1 MREFTVSD
9 VESLKQEAREK
20 GIPVMQDEGLRFICD
35 YIRAHNVQTI
45 LEIGSATG
53 CSAIQF
59 ASVSEDIRIVTV
71 ELDEERFEQAV
82 KNIADA
88 GLSDRVYVIHGDAL
102 KPETFARVEAE
113 LAELVSVPGDT
124 AAREASSRFE
134 AVAELTE
141 LASVADAAAGETP
154 ASTPKATADLIFLDA
169 AKSQYIAFFEM
180 YEKLLSPH
188 GAIISDN
195 LLFHGMTAGY
205 RKTYNYN
212 TIKLLRKIRGF
223 IIYLMANKRFDTAFH
238 TIGDGV
244 SVSTRRE

>member
-1 MREFTVSD
+1 
-9 VESLKQEAREK
+9 
-20 GIPVMQDEGLRFICD
+20 MQDEGLCFICD
-35 YIRAHNVQTI
+35 YIRAHNVRTI

-59 ASVSEDIRIVTV
+59 ASVSADVRVVTV
-71 ELDEERFEQAV
+71 ELDEKRFTQAV
-82 KNIADA
+82 KNVANA
-88 GLSDRVYVIHGDAL
+88 GLSDRVHVIHGDAL
-102 KPETFARVEAE
+102 KEEIFVRVEAE
-113 LAELVSVPGDT
+113 LAEIASVPVGVSKMPDPVAQKAG
-124 AAREASSRFE
+124 AA
-134 AVAELTE
+134 
-141 LASVADAAAGETP
+141 
-154 ASTPKATADLIFLDA
+154 ADLIFLDA
-169 AKSQYIAFFEM
+169 AKSQYIAFFEI

-212 TIKLLRKIRGF
+212 TVKLLRKIRGF
-223 IIYLMANKRFDTAFH
+223 IIYLMANKNFDTAFH

>member
-9 VESLKQEAREK
+9 VESLKQEAREN
-20 GIPVMQDEGLRFICD
+20 GIPVMQDEGLCFICD
-35 YIRAHNVQTI
+35 YIRAHNVRTI

-59 ASVSEDIRIVTV
+59 ASVSDDVRIVTV
-71 ELDEERFEQAV
+71 ELDEKRYAQAV
-82 KNIADA
+82 KNVADA
-88 GLSDRVYVIHGDAL
+88 GLSDRVHVIHGDAL
-102 KPETFARVEAE
+102 KEETFARVEAE
-113 LAELVSVPGDT
+113 LAGIASAPVGVLKMPGPV
-124 AAREASSRFE
+124 AQKAG
-134 AVAELTE
+134 AV
-141 LASVADAAAGETP
+141 
-154 ASTPKATADLIFLDA
+154 ADLIFLDA

-212 TIKLLRKIRGF
+212 TVKLLRKIRGF
-223 IIYLMANKRFDTAFH
+223 IIYLMANDRFNTTFH

>member
-9 VESLKQEAREK
+9 VESLKQEAREN

-35 YIRAHNVQTI
+35 YIRAHNVRTI

-59 ASVSEDIRIVTV
+59 ASVSTDVRVVTV
-71 ELDEERFEQAV
+71 ELDEKRFVQAV
-82 KNIADA
+82 ENVADA
-88 GLSDRVYVIHGDAL
+88 GLSDRVRVIHGDAL
-102 KPETFARVEAE
+102 RLETLARVEAE
-113 LAELVSVPGDT
+113 LAG
-124 AAREASSRFE
+124 AAVTSSG
-134 AVAELTE
+134 
-141 LASVADAAAGETP
+141 SGAAAEVVG
-154 ASTPKATADLIFLDA
+154 ATADLIFLDA

-180 YEKLLSPH
+180 YEKFLSPH

-223 IIYLMANKRFDTAFH
+223 IIYLMANKNFDTTFY
-238 TIGDGV
+238 TLGDGV

>member
-1 MREFTVSD
+1 MHEFTVSD
-9 VESLKQEAREK
+9 VESLKQEAREN
-20 GIPVMQDEGLRFICD
+20 GIPVMQDEGLCFICD
-35 YIRAHNVQTI
+35 YIRAHNAKTI

-59 ASVSEDIRIVTV
+59 ASVSDDVRIVTV
-71 ELDEERFEQAV
+71 ELDEKRYAQAV
-82 KNIADA
+82 KNVADA
-88 GLSDRVYVIHGDAL
+88 GLSDRVHVIHGDAL
-102 KPETFARVEAE
+102 KEETFARVEAD
-113 LAELVSVPGDT
+113 LAAIASAPVGVLKMPGPVAQKAG
-124 AAREASSRFE
+124 AA
-134 AVAELTE
+134 
-141 LASVADAAAGETP
+141 
-154 ASTPKATADLIFLDA
+154 ADLIFLDA

-212 TIKLLRKIRGF
+212 TVKLLRKIRGF
-223 IIYLMANKRFDTAFH
+223 IIYLMANDRFNTTFH

>member
-20 GIPVMQDEGLRFICD
+20 GIPVMQDEGLCFICD
-35 YIRAHNVQTI
+35 YIRAHNVRTI

-59 ASVSEDIRIVTV
+59 ASVSDDVRIVTV
-71 ELDEERFEQAV
+71 ELDEKRYAQAV
-82 KNIADA
+82 KNVADA
-88 GLSDRVYVIHGDAL
+88 GLSDRVHVIHGDAL
-102 KPETFARVEAE
+102 KEETFARVEAE
-113 LAELVSVPGDT
+113 LAAIASAPVGVLKMPGPVAQKAG
-124 AAREASSRFE
+124 AA
-134 AVAELTE
+134 
-141 LASVADAAAGETP
+141 
-154 ASTPKATADLIFLDA
+154 ADLIFLDA

-212 TIKLLRKIRGF
+212 TVKLLRKIRGF
-223 IIYLMANKRFDTAFH
+223 IIYLMANDRFNTTFH

>member
-20 GIPVMQDEGLRFICD
+20 GIPVMLDEGLSFICD
-35 YIRAHNVQTI
+35 YIREHNVRTI

-88 GLSDRVYVIHGDAL
+88 GLSDRVHVIHGDAL

-113 LAELVSVPGDT
+113 LAAIASVPY
-124 AAREASSRFE
+124 
-134 AVAELTE
+134 
-141 LASVADAAAGETP
+141 AAAGETP
-154 ASTPKATADLIFLDA
+154 ASTSKATADLIFLDA

-223 IIYLMANKRFDTAFH
+223 IIYLMANKQFDTAFH

>member
-1 MREFTVSD
+1 MSD

-20 GIPVMQDEGLRFICD
+20 GIPVMQDEGLSFICD
-35 YIRAHNVQTI
+35 YIRAHNVRTI

-88 GLSDRVYVIHGDAL
+88 GLSDRVHVIHGDAL
-102 KPETFARVEAE
+102 KAETFARVE
-113 LAELVSVPGDT
+113 
-124 AAREASSRFE
+124 
-134 AVAELTE
+134 AELTE

-154 ASTPKATADLIFLDA
+154 ASTSKATADLIFLDA

-223 IIYLMANKRFDTAFH
+223 IIYLMANKQFDTAFH

>member
-20 GIPVMQDEGLRFICD
+20 GIPVMQDEGLCFICD
-35 YIRAHNVQTI
+35 YIREHNVRTI

-71 ELDEERFEQAV
+71 ELDKERFTQAV

-88 GLSDRVYVIHGDAL
+88 GLSDRVHVIHGDAL
-102 KPETFARVEAE
+102 KAETFARVEAE
-113 LAELVSVPGDT
+113 LAAIASVPD
-124 AAREASSRFE
+124 
-134 AVAELTE
+134 
-141 LASVADAAAGETP
+141 
-154 ASTPKATADLIFLDA
+154 KATADLIFLDA

-223 IIYLMANKRFDTAFH
+223 IIYLMANKQFDTAFH

>member
-20 GIPVMQDEGLRFICD
+20 GIPVMQDEGLCFICD

-59 ASVSEDIRIVTV
+59 ASVSADIHVVTV
-71 ELDEERFEQAV
+71 ELDEKRFEQAV

-88 GLSDRVYVIHGDAL
+88 GLSERVHVIHGDAL
-102 KPETFARVEAE
+102 KPETFARVESE
-113 LAELVSVPGDT
+113 LAAIASVP
-124 AAREASSRFE
+124 
-134 AVAELTE
+134 
-141 LASVADAAAGETP
+141 DAATGETP
-154 ASTPKATADLIFLDA
+154 AGTPKATADLIFLDA

-238 TIGDGV
+238 TLGDGV

>member
-1 MREFTVSD
+1 MSD

-20 GIPVMQDEGLRFICD
+20 GIPVMQDEGLCFICD
-35 YIRAHNVQTI
+35 YIRAHNVRTI

-88 GLSDRVYVIHGDAL
+88 GLSDRVHVIHGDAL
-102 KPETFARVEAE
+102 KAETFARVEAE
-113 LAELVSVPGDT
+113 LAAIASVPD
-124 AAREASSRFE
+124 
-134 AVAELTE
+134 
-141 LASVADAAAGETP
+141 
-154 ASTPKATADLIFLDA
+154 KATADLIFLDA

-223 IIYLMANKRFDTAFH
+223 IIYLMANKQFDTAFH

>member
-9 VESLKQEAREK
+9 VESLKQEAREN
-20 GIPVMQDEGLRFICD
+20 GIPVMQDEGLCFICD
-35 YIRAHNVQTI
+35 YIRAHNVKTI

-59 ASVSEDIRIVTV
+59 ASVSDDVRIVTV
-71 ELDEERFEQAV
+71 ELDEKRYAQAV
-82 KNIADA
+82 KNVADA
-88 GLSDRVYVIHGDAL
+88 GLSDRVHVIHGDAL
-102 KPETFARVEAE
+102 KEETFARVEAE
-113 LAELVSVPGDT
+113 LA
-124 AAREASSRFE
+124 AIAS
-134 AVAELTE
+134 AEGGKPMPVGKSGAFKGL
-141 LASVADAAAGETP
+141 
-154 ASTPKATADLIFLDA
+154 ADLIFLDA

-180 YEKLLSPH
+180 YEILLSQY

-212 TIKLLRKIRGF
+212 TVKLLRKIRGF
-223 IIYLMANKRFDTAFH
+223 IIYLMANDRFDTTFH

-244 SVSTRRE
+244 SVSTRKE

>member
-20 GIPVMQDEGLRFICD
+20 GIPVMQDEGLSFICD
-35 YIRAHNVQTI
+35 YIRAHNVRTI

-59 ASVSEDIRIVTV
+59 ASVSEDILIVTV

-88 GLSDRVYVIHGDAL
+88 GLSDRVHVIHGDAL
-102 KPETFARVEAE
+102 KPETFACVEAE
-113 LAELVSVPGDT
+113 LAKLV
-124 AAREASSRFE
+124 
-134 AVAELTE
+134 
-141 LASVADAAAGETP
+141 SVADAAAGETP
-154 ASTPKATADLIFLDA
+154 ASPQKATADLIFLDA

-223 IIYLMANKRFDTAFH
+223 IIYLMANKQFDTAFH

>member
-20 GIPVMQDEGLRFICD
+20 GIPVMQDEGLCFICD
-35 YIRAHNVQTI
+35 YIRAHNVRTI

-88 GLSDRVYVIHGDAL
+88 GLSDRVHVIHGDAL
-102 KPETFARVEAE
+102 KAETFARVEAE
-113 LAELVSVPGDT
+113 LAAIASVPD
-124 AAREASSRFE
+124 
-134 AVAELTE
+134 
-141 LASVADAAAGETP
+141 
-154 ASTPKATADLIFLDA
+154 KATADLIFLDA

-223 IIYLMANKRFDTAFH
+223 IIYLMANKQFDTAFH

>member
-20 GIPVMQDEGLRFICD
+20 GIPVMQDEGLCFICD
-35 YIRAHNVQTI
+35 YICAHNVRTI

-59 ASVSEDIRIVTV
+59 ASVSDDVRIVTV
-71 ELDEERFEQAV
+71 ELDEKRFTQAV
-82 KNIADA
+82 KNVANA
-88 GLSDRVYVIHGDAL
+88 GLSDRVHVIHGDAL
-102 KPETFARVEAE
+102 KEETFARVEAE
-113 LAELVSVPGDT
+113 LAAIASAPVGVSKMPDPVAQKAE
-124 AAREASSRFE
+124 AA
-134 AVAELTE
+134 
-141 LASVADAAAGETP
+141 
-154 ASTPKATADLIFLDA
+154 ADLIFLDA

-212 TIKLLRKIRGF
+212 TVKLLRKIRGF
-223 IIYLMANKRFDTAFH
+223 IIYLMANKNFNTAFH

>member
-20 GIPVMQDEGLRFICD
+20 GIPVMQDEGLCFICE
-35 YIRAHNVQTI
+35 YIRAHNVRTI

-59 ASVSEDIRIVTV
+59 ASVSADIRIVTV
-71 ELDEERFEQAV
+71 ELDDERFAQAV
-82 KNIADA
+82 KNIAGA
-88 GLSDRVYVIHGDAL
+88 GLSDRVHVIHGDAL
-102 KPETFARVEAE
+102 KQETFARVEAE
-113 LAELVSVPGDT
+113 LAGISAGD
-124 AAREASSRFE
+124 SNVQGE
-134 AVAELTE
+134 AVSAAEE
-141 LASVADAAAGETP
+141 SR
-154 ASTPKATADLIFLDA
+154 SKATADLIFLDA

-223 IIYLMANKRFDTAFH
+223 IIYLMANKRFNTAFH
-238 TIGDGV
+238 TLGDGV

>member
-1 MREFTVSD
+1 
-9 VESLKQEAREK
+9 
-20 GIPVMQDEGLRFICD
+20 MQDEGLRFICD
-35 YIRAHNVQTI
+35 YIRAHNVRTI

-71 ELDEERFEQAV
+71 ELDEERFNQAV

-88 GLSDRVYVIHGDAL
+88 GLSDRVHVIHGDAL
-102 KPETFARVEAE
+102 KAETFARVEE
-113 LAELVSVPGDT
+113 ELVAIASVPD
-124 AAREASSRFE
+124 
-134 AVAELTE
+134 
-141 LASVADAAAGETP
+141 
-154 ASTPKATADLIFLDA
+154 KATADLIFLDA

-223 IIYLMANKRFDTAFH
+223 IIYLMANKQFDTAFH

>member
-35 YIRAHNVQTI
+35 YIRAHNVRTI

-71 ELDEERFEQAV
+71 ELDEERFTQAV

-88 GLSDRVYVIHGDAL
+88 GLSDRVHVIHGDAL
-102 KPETFARVEAE
+102 KAETFARVEAE
-113 LAELVSVPGDT
+113 L
-124 AAREASSRFE
+124 
-134 AVAELTE
+134 VAI
-141 LASVADAAAGETP
+141 ASVLD
-154 ASTPKATADLIFLDA
+154 KATADLIFLDA

-223 IIYLMANKRFDTAFH
+223 IIYLMANKQFDTAFH

>member
-20 GIPVMQDEGLRFICD
+20 GIPVMQDEGLSFICD
-35 YIRAHNVQTI
+35 YIRAHNVRTI

-88 GLSDRVYVIHGDAL
+88 GLSDRVHVIHGDAL
-102 KPETFARVEAE
+102 KAETFARVE
-113 LAELVSVPGDT
+113 
-124 AAREASSRFE
+124 
-134 AVAELTE
+134 AELTE

-154 ASTPKATADLIFLDA
+154 ASTSKATADLIFLDA

-223 IIYLMANKRFDTAFH
+223 IIYLMANKQFDTAFH

>member
-9 VESLKQEAREK
+9 VESLKQEAREN
-20 GIPVMQDEGLRFICD
+20 GIPVMQDEGLCFICD
-35 YIRAHNVQTI
+35 YIRAHNVKTI

-59 ASVSEDIRIVTV
+59 ASVSADVRIVTV
-71 ELDEERFEQAV
+71 ELDEKRYAQAV
-82 KNIADA
+82 KNVADA
-88 GLSDRVYVIHGDAL
+88 GLSDRVHVIHGDAL
-102 KPETFARVEAE
+102 KEETFARVEAE
-113 LAELVSVPGDT
+113 LA
-124 AAREASSRFE
+124 AIASAPVGESAQGE
-134 AVAELTE
+134 VADDAVAP
-141 LASVADAAAGETP
+141 SRSRAAAVTSSGSGAAAEV
-154 ASTPKATADLIFLDA
+154 AGAAADLIFLDA

-180 YEKLLSPH
+180 YEKLLSQH
-188 GAIISDN
+188 GAIICDN

-212 TIKLLRKIRGF
+212 TVKLLRKIRGF
-223 IIYLMANKRFDTAFH
+223 IIYLMANKNFDTTFH

>member
-20 GIPVMQDEGLRFICD
+20 GIPVMQDEGLSFICD
-35 YIRAHNVQTI
+35 YIRAHNVRTI

-88 GLSDRVYVIHGDAL
+88 GLSDRVHVIHGDAL

-113 LAELVSVPGDT
+113 LAAIASVP
-124 AAREASSRFE
+124 
-134 AVAELTE
+134 
-141 LASVADAAAGETP
+141 DAAAGETP

-223 IIYLMANKRFDTAFH
+223 IIYLMANKQFDTAFH

>member
-20 GIPVMQDEGLRFICD
+20 GIPVMQDEGLCFICD
-35 YIRAHNVQTI
+35 YIRSHNVRTI

-88 GLSDRVYVIHGDAL
+88 GLSDRVHVIHGDAL
-102 KPETFARVEAE
+102 KAETFARVEAE
-113 LAELVSVPGDT
+113 L
-124 AAREASSRFE
+124 
-134 AVAELTE
+134 VAI
-141 LASVADAAAGETP
+141 ASVLD
-154 ASTPKATADLIFLDA
+154 KATADLIFLDA

-223 IIYLMANKRFDTAFH
+223 IIYLMANKQFDTSFH

>member
-20 GIPVMQDEGLRFICD
+20 GIPVMLDEGLSFICD
-35 YIRAHNVQTI
+35 YIREHNVRTI

-71 ELDEERFEQAV
+71 ELDEERFEQAI

-88 GLSDRVYVIHGDAL
+88 GLSDRVHVIHGDAL
-102 KPETFARVEAE
+102 KAETFARVEAE

-124 AAREASSRFE
+124 AAREASSR
-134 AVAELTE
+134 LG
-141 LASVADAAAGETP
+141 AAGETP
-154 ASTPKATADLIFLDA
+154 ASTQKATADLIFLDA

-223 IIYLMANKRFDTAFH
+223 IIYLMANKQFDTAFH

>member
-9 VESLKQEAREK
+9 VESLIQEARGN
-20 GIPVMQDEGLRFICD
+20 GIPVMQDEGLCFICD
-35 YIRAHNVQTI
+35 YIRAHNVRTI

-59 ASVSEDIRIVTV
+59 ASVSADVRIVTV
-71 ELDEERFEQAV
+71 ELDEERYMQAV
-82 KNIADA
+82 KNVADA
-88 GLSDRVYVIHGDAL
+88 GLSDRVHVIHGDAL
-102 KPETFARVEAE
+102 KEETFTRVEAE
-113 LAELVSVPGDT
+113 LAGIASAEGGKPMPVGGSVPG
-124 AAREASSRFE
+124 E
-134 AVAELTE
+134 
-141 LASVADAAAGETP
+141 VADAAVAPLRSRAAAEPAG
-154 ASTPKATADLIFLDA
+154 AFKGLADLIFLDA

-180 YEKLLSPH
+180 YEKLLSQH
-188 GAIISDN
+188 CAIISDN

-212 TIKLLRKIRGF
+212 TVKLLRKIRGF
-223 IIYLMANKRFDTAFH
+223 IIYLMANDRFDTTFH